1 MAKRFFEKLS
11 FKFNIDNSLE
21 SNILNNISDDI
32 KEHNQ
37 KCHNYFDYNLVYVNY
52 HSLDL
57 NFNLILKIIIK
68 IITEC
73 NFPVLIATTPKMFI
87 DFYQF
92 YQSKI
97 RIIWIDQDDIDQ
109 IFNDLSF
116 KFISDDNISID
127 SFLVG
132 SVIKTE
138 LIITILLSS
147 EIYQIINNE
156 FYDGTQQL
164 HDNF

>member
-116 KFISDDNISID
+116 KFISDDNKIVIIN
-127 SFLVG
+127 
-132 SVIKTE
+132 SVLITE
-138 LIITILLSS
+138 PTRKELMDILSS